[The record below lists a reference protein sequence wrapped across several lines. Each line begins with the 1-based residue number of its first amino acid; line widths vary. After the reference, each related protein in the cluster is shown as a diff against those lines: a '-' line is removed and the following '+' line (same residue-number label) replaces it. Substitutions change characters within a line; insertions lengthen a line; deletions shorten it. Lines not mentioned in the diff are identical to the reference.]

1 MNPSELLLT
10 AKKIAENHVGSG
22 SDLNDAITKVAS
34 EQNLSKPQIERLIE
48 ETNKATFLDLL
59 EKKGEQEFPVA
70 NYDTIKSGLVPKIEK
85 TASARHNFESLSYS
99 NSVFKTSIGNEHHS
113 NDIVKVAAQN
123 ELSKEGKAYLEA
135 LEKVAHE
142 LWDNYNKL
150 MDLETLGQKR
160 YGSRYQDAS
169 DLVKVASIHNDQEI
183 IQLENLEQ
191 ILTKQSAVF
200 EIIYNK
206 LEKVAGNMIWG
217 EMNPVRAAIQAGG
230 SGPRR
235 LAHAAGAVINRGFH
249 TAVGLPLA
257 AMGTG
262 VKLALKGAAKL
273 APIAVPATIGL
284 AARNMNAAFTIG
296 TDAPRAVRSA
306 IDVAKGSNVLGNFN
320 PNVFKEALGMEKQAG
335 LFTNPLTNKILKWGG
350 NAMLGADALG
360 KVTAD
365 TVGKIGPGSNI
376 LKVGSVNKEAGFM
389 DGLQQALEFIT
400 PAVHY
405 GAAGGPFGTIG
416 GIAAAAA
423 KKLGGGIALTMNK
436 KEFEQSFD
444 TIMKNNP
451 ELADNKKQV
460 RGYFDVVSR
469 HAPSLAKDPLV
480 AESIV
485 KNMNAFGGVDY
496 NTVRGLRETEAL
508 GRPGPSE
515 RGLSGLSAMFGN
527 S

>member
-10 AKKIAENHVGSG
+10 AKKIAENHVCSG

-70 NYDTIKSGLVPKIEK
+70 NYDTVKSKLAPKIEK
-85 TASARHNFESLSYS
+85 TASVKPKFDSLTYS
-99 NSVFKTSIGNEHHS
+99 NSEFKSALGNEHQVK
-113 NDIVKVAAQN
+113 NIVKTANQK
-123 ELSKEGKAYLEA
+123 ELSDDAKAYLEA
-135 LEKVAHE
+135 LEKVANE
-142 LWDNYNKL
+142 FWNNYNTY
-150 MDLETLGQKR
+150 MNLEALGQKR
-160 YGSRYQDAS
+160 YGIKYQDAS
-169 DLVKVASIHNDQEI
+169 ELIKVASVHNDQEI

-206 LEKVAGNMIWG
+206 LEKVAGFFWG
-217 EMNPVRAAIQAGG
+217 EQNPINAALNAGG
-230 SGPRR
+230 GPIKRT
-235 LAHAAGAVINRGFH
+235 AHAAGAVINNVFH
-249 TAVGLPLA
+249 KAVGVPA
-257 AMGTG
+257 VMAG
-262 VKLALKGAAKL
+262 GAAKAGL
-273 APIAVPATIGL
+273 SAAAKGAVVAVPLTAGL
-284 AARNMNAAFTIG
+284 AMKHSNTAFTLATEG
-296 TDAPRAVRSA
+296 PRGIRSA
-306 IDVAKGSNVLGNFN
+306 RESAGNKNIVGNVN
-320 PNVFKEALGMEKQAG
+320 PELLKTGGVDQ
-335 LFTNPLTNKILKWGG
+335 LFTNPLAKKALAWGG
-350 NAMLGADALG
+350 AALTGMDALG
-360 KVTAD
+360 KVTKNAVD
-365 TVGKIGPGSNI
+365 KIGPGAI
-376 LKVGSVNKEAGFM
+376 LKTGQIKKEAGFM
-389 DGLQQALEFIT
+389 EGLQQALEFVT
-400 PAVHY
+400 PSVVY
-405 GAAGGPFGTIG
+405 GSMAGPVGALG

-436 KEFEQSFD
+436 KEFDQSFD

-496 NTVRGLRETEAL
+496 NTVRGLRETESL
-508 GRPGPSE
+508 GKPGPTDK
-515 RGLSGLSAMFGN
+515 GLSGLTAMFGR

>member
-70 NYDTIKSGLVPKIEK
+70 NYDTIKSSLVPKIEK

-160 YGSRYQDAS
+160 YGSKYQDAS

-206 LEKVAGNMIWG
+206 LEKVASGLIWG
-217 EMNPVRAAIQAGG
+217 EMNPVRAAIDAGG
-230 SGPRR
+230 SGSRR

-249 TAVGLPLA
+249 TAVGIPA
-257 AMGTG
+257 AITG
-262 VKLALKGAAKL
+262 QVAKGGLKGIATSAA
-273 APIAVPATIGL
+273 ITVPVVAGL
-284 AARNMNAAFTIG
+284 AIRNSNAAFTLAS
-296 TDAPRAVRSA
+296 DVPRAIHGVEHTAKKSNYVGNVNPELLKTSGVLDSALKFGNVALTA
-306 IDVAKGSNVLGNFN
+306 IDAF
-320 PNVFKEALGMEKQAG
+320 
-335 LFTNPLTNKILKWGG
+335 
-350 NAMLGADALG
+350 G
-360 KVTAD
+360 KVTKNTID
-365 TVGKIGPGSNI
+365 KIGPGAKI
-376 LKVGSVNKEAGFM
+376 LKLGAINKEAGLLG
-389 DGLQQALEFIT
+389 GLQQALELVT
-400 PAVHY
+400 PAMLTPNY
-405 GAAGGPFGTIG
+405 SGQLAPLGMFAGL
-416 GIAAAAA
+416 AAAAA

-436 KEFEQSFD
+436 EELNQSFD
-444 TIMKNNP
+444 TIMKHNP
-451 ELADNKKQV
+451 EFAGNKKQV
-460 RGYFDVVSR
+460 RGYFDVISR
-469 HAPSLAKDPLV
+469 HAPTLAKDPLV